1 MSQNTAYAPLLDKFV
16 AWAQTQ
22 PDIRAAL
29 LVGSQA
35 RVDRPADEWSDLD
48 IIVIATRPERYLA
61 QTDWVANVGVPWLT
75 FIEKTGT
82 GDERERRVLFAGG
95 LDVDFALIPS
105 HKVQQLRLW
114 LRLQRRFPPLLRLLP
129 PGMARQVRQGL
140 ADFADLVRRGV
151 RVLLDKDGI
160 ATDLALVTA
169 ETVSPRPPAQ
179 NEFLEVVNDF
189 WYHTVWTAKKLRRGE
204 LWVAKSCGD
213 GYLKRLL
220 LQMLEWHARATHG
233 WDYPAAAGGSVNRP
247 DTWHGGRFLEQWA
260 DPRAVQGL
268 RQAFAYYDEDDV
280 GRALLATMDLFR
292 WLATE
297 TAQRLG
303 YPYPAAAEERVTEL
317 VAGLCHSE
325 RSEESRPRMG

>member
-1 MSQNTAYAPLLDKFV
+1 MSQNTAAYAPLLDRFV
-16 AWAQTQ
+16 AWAQSQ

-35 RVDRPADEWSDLD
+35 RIDRPADEWSDLD
-48 IIVIATRPERYLA
+48 IIVIATRPEYYLA

-105 HKVQQLRLW
+105 GKVQQLLLV
-114 LRLQRRFPPLLRLLP
+114 LRLQRRFPLLLRLLP
-129 PGMARQVRQGL
+129 RGMARQFRQGL
-140 ADFADLVRRGV
+140 ADFADLARRGMQ
-151 RVLLDKDGI
+151 VLLDKDGI
-160 ATDLALVTA
+160 AADLQLVTA
-169 ETVSPRPPAQ
+169 ETVPHRPPAP

-189 WYHTVWTAKKLRRGE
+189 WYHTVWTVKKLRRGE

-213 GYLKRLL
+213 GYLKHLL
-220 LQMLEWHARATHG
+220 LRVMEWHARAAHG
-233 WDYPAAAGGSVNRP
+233 WDY

-268 RQAFAYYDEDDV
+268 RQAFAYYDENDV

-297 TAQRLG
+297 TARLLG
-303 YPYPAAAEERVTEL
+303 YPYPSEAEAQVTEL
-317 VAGLCHSE
+317 VKNYL
-325 RSEESRPRMG
+325 EE

>member
-1 MSQNTAYAPLLDKFV
+1 MTRTEEVRSPNAAAYAQLLDRFV
-16 AWAQTQ
+16 AWAQSQ

-29 LVGSQA
+29 LVGSRA
-35 RVDRPADEWSDLD
+35 RAERPADEWSDLD
-48 IIVIATRPERYLA
+48 IIVLSTRPERYLA
-61 QTDWVANVGVPWLT
+61 ETDWVANVGTPWLT

-105 HKVQQLRLW
+105 RKAQQLQLL
-114 LRLQRRFPPLLRLLP
+114 LRLQRRFPQLLRLLP
-129 PGMARQVRQGL
+129 SGMARQFRQGL
-140 ADFADLVRRGV
+140 ADFADLARRGV

-160 ATDLALVTA
+160 AAYLALVTA
-169 ETVSPRPPAQ
+169 ETVSPRPPTP

-213 GYLKRLL
+213 GYLKHLL
-220 LQMLEWHARATHG
+220 LRMIEWHARASHG
-233 WDYPAAAGGSVNRP
+233 WDY

-268 RQAFAYYDEDDV
+268 RQAFAHYDEDEV
-280 GRALLATMDLFR
+280 GRALLVTMDLFR

-297 TAQRLG
+297 TARQLG

-325 RSEESRPRMG
+325 HSEEPRPRMG

>member
-1 MSQNTAYAPLLDKFV
+1 MTITEEARSQNAAAYTQLLDRFV
-16 AWAQTQ
+16 AWAQSQ

-29 LVGSQA
+29 LVGSRA
-35 RVDRPADEWSDLD
+35 RAERPADEWSDLD
-48 IIVIATRPERYLA
+48 IIVLSTRPERYLA
-61 QTDWVANVGVPWLT
+61 ETDWVANVGTPWLT

-105 HKVQQLRLW
+105 RKAQQLQLL
-114 LRLQRRFPPLLRLLP
+114 LRLQRRFPQLLRLLP
-129 PGMARQVRQGL
+129 SGMARQFRQGL
-140 ADFADLVRRGV
+140 ADFADLARRGV

-160 ATDLALVTA
+160 AAYLALVTA
-169 ETVSPRPPAQ
+169 ETVSPRPPTP

-213 GYLKRLL
+213 GYLKHLL
-220 LQMLEWHARATHG
+220 LRMIEWHARASHG
-233 WDYPAAAGGSVNRP
+233 WDY

-268 RQAFAYYDEDDV
+268 RQAFAHYDEDEV
-280 GRALLATMDLFR
+280 GRALLVTMDLFR

-297 TAQRLG
+297 TARQLG

-325 RSEESRPRMG
+325 HSEEPRPRMG

>member
-1 MSQNTAYAPLLDKFV
+1 MSQTAAAYAQLLDRFI

-35 RVDRPADEWSDLD
+35 RIDRPADEWSDLD
-48 IIVIATRPERYLA
+48 VIVITTRPEYYVA
-61 QTDWVANVGVPWLT
+61 ETDWVTNVGVPWLT

-105 HKVQQLRLW
+105 RKAQQLL
-114 LRLQRRFPPLLRLLP
+114 LLQRLQRRFPPLLRLLP
-129 PGMARQVRQGL
+129 QGMARQFRQGL
-140 ADFADLVRRGV
+140 ADFADLARRGV
-151 RVLLDKDGI
+151 RVLLDKDGM
-160 ATDLALVTA
+160 AAHLALVTT
-169 ETVSPRPPAQ
+169 ETVPLRPPTPK
-179 NEFLEVVNDF
+179 EFLEVSNDF
-189 WYHTVWTAKKLRRGE
+189 WYHAVWTVKKLRRGE

-213 GYLKRLL
+213 VYMKHLL
-220 LQMLEWHARATHG
+220 LRMIEWHARADNG
-233 WDYPAAAGGSVNRP
+233 WDY

-260 DPRAVQGL
+260 DPRAMPGL
-268 RQAFAYYDEDDV
+268 RQAFAHYDENDV

-297 TAQRLG
+297 TARQLG
-303 YPYPAAAEERVTEL
+303 YPYPAEAEEQVTEL
-317 VAGLCHSE
+317 VKTCL
-325 RSEESRPRMG
+325 EE